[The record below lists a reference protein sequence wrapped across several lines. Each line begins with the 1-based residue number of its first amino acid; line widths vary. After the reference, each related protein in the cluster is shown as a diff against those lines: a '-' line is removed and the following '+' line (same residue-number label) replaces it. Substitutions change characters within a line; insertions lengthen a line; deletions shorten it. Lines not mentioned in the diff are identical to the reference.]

1 MSLLN
6 KFIKNYMTGILICIP
21 VFAFILSFL
30 INYNIKSFL
39 INNKKNEIYDL
50 KINIEELLK
59 NTSTESAKKVVD
71 EISSKKNI
79 YIKVKDL
86 DNNIILEN
94 SEIKNKK
101 IRKNIYN
108 FNLIEN
114 NKVFA
119 KMKVEYANDPYK
131 YDIFTENLRKN
142 IVNSLLV
149 SLLFSVVFG
158 IFLSEI
164 LSSHLIKPFIEI
176 KNFSNDLK
184 NGKYNKTLPPSKI
197 NEINE
202 LNDNLN
208 YLSENLKDQN
218 EIRKRYGQD
227 IAHEL
232 RTPLTNIKLNLEA
245 IKDGIIPANEK
256 NIDNMILETDRLSS
270 LIKKLRKSY
279 NDNNIENEISIEYFN
294 VSDVLEQIIFNFKA
308 KFTNKNISIIKQIN
322 KNVFTYSS
330 KDDFIQIITNLLENA
345 IKASNENGKIFLSLK
360 ENKKDIQFVIEDNG
374 IGIKKENLK
383 YIFDR
388 FYTTSEDRNT
398 KLNSH
403 GLGLSIV
410 KNKTNLIHGTISV
423 ESEINKGTKFT
434 LIFPKKLII

>member
-59 NTSTESAKKVVD
+59 NNSTESAKKVVD